1 MTIVSFKCPNCSGD
15 MHFDPQSG
23 NYMCHYCDSE
33 FSQGWMDAH
42 IQSIGLFQP
51 AEDELQQYNCS
62 SCGAEIMTDL
72 TTAATFCYY
81 CHNPVILSNRV
92 SGNLLPD
99 RIIPFRYNRKS
110 AIQKFKNH
118 VSKLKYLPDDF
129 FSEEQIEKISGV
141 YFPYWDWGATVH
153 GRFEGEGTRATH
165 RTLGDSRITETRFYD
180 VVRGGIINFEH
191 MVENALS
198 KVNLDLAVGVI
209 PYNYD
214 DMVDFNMSYLTGFM
228 AEKRDIE
235 ANSIKPG
242 LEQKLEGY
250 TINRLMD
257 EGKKYDSL
265 SARKKA
271 VKVEKLEPKY
281 CLLPVWTITYK
292 GNDDKLYYYSM
303 NGQTG
308 KICGDFPVDKGKITK
323 LKVKTFAIALAV
335 LTALH
340 VGGMVLWA

>member
-1 MTIVSFKCPNCSGD
+1 MTIVNFKCVNCGGD
-15 MHFDPQSG
+15 LYFDPATG
-23 NYMCHYCDSE
+23 NYLCHYCDTTFTQE
-33 FSQGWMDAH
+33 QMNAFTKDVGTERKFD
-42 IQSIGLFQP
+42 
-51 AEDELQQYNCS
+51 EELQVYNCP

-72 TTAATFCYY
+72 TTVATFCYY
-81 CHNPVILSNRV
+81 CHSPVILSNRI
-92 SGNLLPD
+92 SGDLLPNK
-99 RIIPFRYNRKS
+99 IIPFRYNRES

-118 VSKLKYLPDDF
+118 VAKLKYLPDDF
-129 FSEEQIEKISGV
+129 FNEDQIKKMSGV

-153 GRFEGEGTRATH
+153 GRFEGEGIRATH
-165 RTLGDSRITETRFYD
+165 RTSGDSRITETRFYD

-235 ANSIKPG
+235 ADSIKSG

-250 TINRLMD
+250 TVNRLMD

-265 SARKKA
+265 SVRKKA
-271 VKVEKLEPKY
+271 MKVEKLEPKY

-308 KICGDFPVDKGKITK
+308 KICGDFPVDKGKIMK